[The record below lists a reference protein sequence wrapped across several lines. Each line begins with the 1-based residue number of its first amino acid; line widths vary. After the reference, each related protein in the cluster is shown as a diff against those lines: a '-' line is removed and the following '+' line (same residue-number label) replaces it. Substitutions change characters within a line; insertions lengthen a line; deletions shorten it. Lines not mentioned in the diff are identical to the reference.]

1 MNIAFFITPKS
12 NVTYLYDD
20 YTVRQCLEK
29 MRFHGYSAIPVINR
43 QGLYVGTISEGDLL
57 WRLIGGDKE
66 DLHILDL
73 KSTEE
78 IRISDVLRL
87 DRTPP
92 ARITATDEELLN
104 KAMDQNFI
112 PVIDDED
119 VFIGIVTRRTV
130 MQYFAEKLA
139 AAEEAEHE

>member
-29 MRFHGYSAIPVINR
+29 MRFHGFAAIPVINR
-43 QGLYVGTISEGDLL
+43 QGHYVGTISEGDLL

-66 DLHILDL
+66 DQHVIDL
-73 KSTEE
+73 KGTEE
-78 IRISDVLRL
+78 IHISDVLRL

-130 MQYFAEKLA
+130 MRYFADKLA
-139 AAEEAEHE
+139 AAEEADHE

>member
-29 MRFHGYSAIPVINR
+29 MRFHGYAAIPVINR
-43 QGLYVGTISEGDLL
+43 QGHYVGTISEGDLL

-78 IRISDVLRL
+78 IHISDVLRL

-130 MQYFAEKLA
+130 MRYFADKLA
-139 AAEEAEHE
+139 AAEEADHE

>member
-29 MRFHGYSAIPVINR
+29 MRFHGYAAIPVINR
-43 QGLYVGTISEGDLL
+43 QGHYVGTISEGDLL

-78 IRISDVLRL
+78 IHISDVLRL

-130 MQYFAEKLA
+130 MRYFADKLA
-139 AAEEAEHE
+139 AAEAADHE